1 MASLVLYRLQRCWE
15 KAFKISFHHHLRVA
29 ICPFILCVSR
39 SFTKIERTATIERPS
54 ARTPVVAL
62 QLEHRRWTLATKVFY
77 NGVPLFPMVSYVDW
91 SSHGTPPL
99 RLLLVGLLLRT
110 GFHRVR
116 GREHLKGF
124 WCLLGSSDQFLVHKR
139 KPHSGMG

>member
-62 QLEHRRWTLATKVFY
+62 QLEHRRWTSATRIFC
-77 NGVPLFPMVSYVDW
+77 NGVFLSSAWFPTW
-91 SSHGTPPL
+91 
-99 RLLLVGLLLRT
+99 VGLLT
-110 GFHRVR
+110 G
-116 GREHLKGF
+116 LLL
-124 WCLLGSSDQFLVHKR
+124 LLGSVRGSFD
-139 KPHSGMG
+139 